1 MHAALYDA
9 LLLVQGIYTTSTSVT
24 ANRLSV
30 HTLCV
35 DDLFRDSDGEWLE
48 LQESDVWLLYAVG
61 DVYATL

>member
-1 MHAALYDA
+1 MHVPLYDA
-9 LLLVQGIYTTSTSVT
+9 LLLVQDIYTTFASITT
-24 ANRLSV
+24 NHHSV
-30 HTLCV
+30 HSLCV